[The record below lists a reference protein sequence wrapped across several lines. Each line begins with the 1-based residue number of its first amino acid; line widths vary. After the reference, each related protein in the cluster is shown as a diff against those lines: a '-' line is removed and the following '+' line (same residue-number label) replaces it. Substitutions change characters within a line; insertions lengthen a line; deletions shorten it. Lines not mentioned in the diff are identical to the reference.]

1 MKVKFKDGT
10 ELECIQI
17 YLSDQKLTARTNKRK
32 NHRYFA
38 TEVEKITS
46 KEWEIGTKE

>member
-10 ELECIQI
+10 ELECVQI
-17 YLSDQKLTARTNKRK
+17 YLSDKKFTARTNTRK
-32 NHRYFA
+32 NHRHYA

-46 KEWEIGTKE
+46 SEWEIGIKE

>member
-10 ELECIQI
+10 ELECVQI
-17 YLSDQKLTARTNKRK
+17 YLSDKKFTARTNKRK
-32 NHRYFA
+32 NHRHYA

-46 KEWEIGTKE
+46 SEWEIGIKE